1 MITEALTNLLHT
13 AGIPTDW
20 IRDADVYHVPGLQE
34 TTITWAWQG
43 IEDRGCSWRE
53 HYTVDVEGEDL
64 RSIED
69 PEDFIDMFRDAAGE
83 GTITR
88 VEVGDEHLPM
98 LMAGAIPIPA

>member
-20 IRDADVYHVPGLQE
+20 IKEADVYHVPGTYE
-34 TTITWAWQG
+34 TNVYWTTTG
-43 IEDRGCSWRE
+43 IADRYCSWRE

-64 RSIED
+64 CSIED
-69 PEDFIDMFRDAAGE
+69 PADFIPYIREALDE
-83 GTITR
+83 GPIVR
-88 VEVGDEHLPM
+88 VEIGDDHLPM